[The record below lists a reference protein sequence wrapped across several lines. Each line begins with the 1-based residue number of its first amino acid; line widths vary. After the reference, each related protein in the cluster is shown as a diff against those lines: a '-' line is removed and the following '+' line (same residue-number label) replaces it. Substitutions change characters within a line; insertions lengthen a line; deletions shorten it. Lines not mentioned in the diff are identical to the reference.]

1 MLHTIVSN
9 NIAEIKRLF
18 NQYKVKRAYAF
29 GSVCTDRFN
38 EKSDIDLLIAFQDG
52 LNPIEYGDNYF
63 SLVDAL
69 EKLFHRHVDLITEPT
84 LRNPYFIQS
93 LNKTKTP
100 IYE

>member
-1 MLHTIVSN
+1 MLNSIIIN
-9 NIAEIKRLF
+9 NLSEIKRLL

-29 GSVCTDRFN
+29 GSVCTDKFN
-38 EKSDIDLLIAFQDG
+38 DQSDIDLLIAFQDG

-63 SLVDAL
+63 SLADAL

-93 LNKTKTP
+93 VNETKTP
-100 IYE
+100 IHE

>member
-69 EKLFHRHVDLITEPT
+69 EKLFQRHVDLITEPT

-93 LNKTKTP
+93 LTKTKTP